1 MKSKQTRPSGAS
13 AAVGVSRNDQGR
25 ERKTDFCKF
34 CYDAGKTGWDNHS
47 FRNAQNQICCPYLL
61 NDVKCGYCKK
71 EGHTTK
77 YCPKNLK
84 KNKNEFIIP
93 ATPPVSKIPTPQKSV
108 LKPMNQNQ
116 FGALTVIME
125 EEDEESLRVEEQ
137 AKQFPLIMATAP
149 QRVPTTKTR
158 PGNAWSAVVAS
169 KPPQPAPAQPAPA
182 PAQSAPAQSA
192 LEPTPAAKPAAQPA
206 PAPAACLNNV
216 SYTFKTAA
224 SVTSWSD
231 FMDDEEDN

>member
-13 AAVGVSRNDQGR
+13 AAAAAGVSRNDQSRG
-25 ERKTDFCKF
+25 RKTDFCKF

-47 FRNAQNQICCPYLL
+47 FRNAQGQICCPYLL
-61 NDVKCGYCKK
+61 NEVKCGYCKK

-77 YCPKNLK
+77 YCPKNLN

-137 AKQFPLIMATAP
+137 AKQFPLIIATAP
-149 QRVPTTKTR
+149 QRVPMTKTR

-169 KPPQPAPAQPAPA
+169 KPPQPAPAQPQP
-182 PAQSAPAQSA
+182 APAQSA
-192 LEPTPAAKPAAQPA
+192 LEPAHAAQPA